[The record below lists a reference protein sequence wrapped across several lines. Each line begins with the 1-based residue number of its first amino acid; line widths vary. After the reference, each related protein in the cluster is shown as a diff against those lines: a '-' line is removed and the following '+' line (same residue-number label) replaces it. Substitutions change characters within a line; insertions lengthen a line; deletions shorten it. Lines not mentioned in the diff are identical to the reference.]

1 MLRGII
7 DGVFAGI
14 LVSIGGTALLSCE
27 SSVIG
32 AVLFS
37 IALLVICYRGY
48 SLYTGKIG
56 YMVLSHTKQD
66 LFALLTGLLGNLIGT
81 ALCGFAVGYA
91 LPDRAAKAATMWG
104 NKMLIAYPAVFVRA
118 IFCGILMYLAVAI
131 WKDKKSTLAI
141 FFCVPVFIL
150 SGFEHSI
157 ADLFYFFAA
166 GEWSG
171 KGILFLLIV
180 LLGNTVGGMLFP
192 LLGKLSG
199 RYRSEG

>member
-7 DGVFAGI
+7 DGVLAGI
-14 LVSIGGTALLSCE
+14 LVSIGGTVLLSCE
-27 SSVIG
+27 NRVIG

-56 YMVLSHTKQD
+56 YIILSHTRKDMQT
-66 LFALLTGLLGNLIGT
+66 LLTGFSGNLIGT
-81 ALCGFAVGYA
+81 ALCGFAVSYA
-91 LPDRAAKAATMWG
+91 LPDRAARAAAMWA
-104 NKMLIAYPAVFVRA
+104 NKMQIAYPAVLIRA
-118 IFCGILMYLAVAI
+118 IFCGVLMYLAVAI
-131 WKDKKSTLAI
+131 WKDSHSPLGI

-157 ADLFYFFAA
+157 ANLFYFFAA
-166 GEWSG
+166 GLWSG
-171 KGILFLLIV
+171 KGIRFLFMV

-199 RYRSEG
+199 RYRSES

>member
-7 DGVFAGI
+7 DGVFAGM

-27 SSVIG
+27 NSVIG

-66 LFALLTGLLGNLIGT
+66 VISLLTGFLGNLIGT
-81 ALCGFAVGYA
+81 ALCGFAVAYA
-91 LPDRAAKAATMWG
+91 LPDRAAKAAAMWG
-104 NKMLIAYPAVFVRA
+104 SRMLIAYPAVFVRA
-118 IFCGILMYLAVAI
+118 IFCGILMYLAVAV
-131 WKDKKSTLAI
+131 WKDHKSTLAI
-141 FFCVPVFIL
+141 LFCVPVFIL

-166 GEWSG
+166 GAWSG
-171 KGILFLLIV
+171 EAVLFLVIV
-180 LLGNTVGGMLFP
+180 LLGNSVGGMLFP

-199 RYRSEG
+199 RY

>member
-56 YMVLSHTKQD
+56 YLILSHTKQD
-66 LFALLTGLLGNLIGT
+66 L
-81 ALCGFAVGYA
+81 
-91 LPDRAAKAATMWG
+91 LPCM
-104 NKMLIAYPAVFVRA
+104 
-118 IFCGILMYLAVAI
+118 
-131 WKDKKSTLAI
+131 S
-141 FFCVPVFIL
+141 
-150 SGFEHSI
+150 
-157 ADLFYFFAA
+157 
-166 GEWSG
+166 
-171 KGILFLLIV
+171 
-180 LLGNTVGGMLFP
+180 
-192 LLGKLSG
+192 
-199 RYRSEG
+199 

>member
-1 MLRGII
+1 
-7 DGVFAGI
+7 
-14 LVSIGGTALLSCE
+14 
-27 SSVIG
+27 
-32 AVLFS
+32 
-37 IALLVICYRGY
+37 
-48 SLYTGKIG
+48 
-56 YMVLSHTKQD
+56 
-66 LFALLTGLLGNLIGT
+66 
-81 ALCGFAVGYA
+81 
-91 LPDRAAKAATMWG
+91 
-104 NKMLIAYPAVFVRA
+104 
-118 IFCGILMYLAVAI
+118 MYLAVAI
-131 WKDKKSTLAI
+131 WKDKKSTLTI

-166 GEWSG
+166 GEWNG

>member
-1 MLRGII
+1 MLKGII
-7 DGVFAGI
+7 DGVLAGM
-14 LVSIGGTALLSCE
+14 LVSIGGTVLLSCE
-27 SSVIG
+27 NSVIG

-56 YMVLSHTKQD
+56 YLALSHTKQD
-66 LFALLTGLLGNLIGT
+66 VISLLTGLFGNLIGT
-81 ALCGFAVGYA
+81 ALCGVAVAYA
-91 LPDRAAKAATMWG
+91 LPDRAAKAAAMWG
-104 NKMLIAYPAVFVRA
+104 NKMLIAYPAVFIRA

-131 WKDKKSTLAI
+131 WKDHKSTLAI

-166 GEWSG
+166 GAWSG
-171 KGILFLLIV
+171 KAVLFLVIV

>member
-1 MLRGII
+1 MLRGVI
-7 DGVFAGI
+7 DGVLAGI
-14 LVSIGGTALLSCE
+14 LVSIGGTVLLSCE

-56 YMVLSHTKQD
+56 YMILSHTGKDVQT
-66 LFALLTGLLGNLIGT
+66 LLTGLLGNLIAT
-81 ALCGFAVGYA
+81 ALCGFAVAYA

-104 NKMLIAYPAVFVRA
+104 NKMLLAYPVVFVRA
-118 IFCGILMYLAVAI
+118 IFCGILMYLAVAV
-131 WKDKKSTLAI
+131 WKDSRSPLGI
-141 FFCVPVFIL
+141 LFCVPVFIL

-166 GEWSG
+166 GAWSG
-171 KGILFLLIV
+171 KGILFLVIV

-199 RYRSEG
+199 RYQDET

>member
-1 MLRGII
+1 MLKGII
-7 DGVFAGI
+7 DGVLAGM
-14 LVSIGGTALLSCE
+14 LVSIGGTVLLSCE

-56 YMVLSHTKQD
+56 YMVLSHTGKD
-66 LFALLTGLLGNLIGT
+66 VMILLTGLLGNLIGT
-81 ALCGFAVGYA
+81 ALCGFAVTYA
-91 LPDRAAKAATMWG
+91 LPDRAAKAAVMWG
-104 NKMLIAYPAVFVRA
+104 NKMQIAYPAVFVRA

-131 WKDKKSTLAI
+131 WKDSRSPLGI
-141 FFCVPVFIL
+141 FLCVPVFIL

-157 ADLFYFFAA
+157 ADLFYFFASGA
-166 GEWSG
+166 WSG
-171 KGILFLLIV
+171 RAVLFLVIV
-180 LLGNTVGGMLFP
+180 VLGNTVGGMLFP

>member
-7 DGVFAGI
+7 DGVFAGM
-14 LVSIGGTALLSCE
+14 LVSIGGTVLLSCE
-27 SSVIG
+27 NSVTG

-56 YMVLSHTKQD
+56 YLVLSHTKRD
-66 LFALLTGLLGNLIGT
+66 VISLLTGLLGNLIGT
-81 ALCGFAVGYA
+81 ALCGLAVAYA
-91 LPDRAAKAATMWG
+91 LPNRAVKAAAMWG
-104 NKMLIAYPAVFVRA
+104 NKMLIAYPAVFIRA

-131 WKDKKSTLAI
+131 WKDHKSTLAI

-157 ADLFYFFAA
+157 ADLFYFFASGA
-166 GEWSG
+166 WSG
-171 KGILFLLIV
+171 RAVLFLVIV
-180 LLGNTVGGMLFP
+180 VLGNTVGGMLFP

-199 RYRSEG
+199 RYPSES

>member
-1 MLRGII
+1 MLKGII
-7 DGVFAGI
+7 DGVLAGM

-56 YMVLSHTKQD
+56 YMVLSHTGKD
-66 LFALLTGLLGNLIGT
+66 VMILLTGLLGNLIGT
-81 ALCGFAVGYA
+81 ALCGFAVTYA
-91 LPDRAAKAATMWG
+91 LPDRAAKAAVMWG
-104 NKMLIAYPAVFVRA
+104 NKMQIAYPAVFVRA

-131 WKDKKSTLAI
+131 WKDSRSPLGI
-141 FFCVPVFIL
+141 FLCVPVFIL

-157 ADLFYFFAA
+157 ADLFYFFASGA
-166 GEWSG
+166 WSG
-171 KGILFLLIV
+171 RAVLFLVIV
-180 LLGNTVGGMLFP
+180 VLGNTVGGMLFP

>member
-7 DGVFAGI
+7 DGVFAGM
-14 LVSIGGTALLSCE
+14 LVSIGGIVLLSCE
-27 SSVIG
+27 NSVIG

-56 YMVLSHTKQD
+56 YMVLSHTKMD
-66 LFALLTGLLGNLIGT
+66 VISLLTGLLGNLIGT
-81 ALCGFAVGYA
+81 ALCGFAVSYA
-91 LPDRAAKAATMWG
+91 LPDRAAKAAAMWG
-104 NKMLIAYPAVFVRA
+104 NKMLIAYPAVFIRA

-131 WKDKKSTLAI
+131 WKDHKSTLAI

-157 ADLFYFFAA
+157 ADLFYFFASGA
-166 GEWSG
+166 WSERAV
-171 KGILFLLIV
+171 LFLVIV
-180 LLGNTVGGMLFP
+180 VLGNTVGGMLFP